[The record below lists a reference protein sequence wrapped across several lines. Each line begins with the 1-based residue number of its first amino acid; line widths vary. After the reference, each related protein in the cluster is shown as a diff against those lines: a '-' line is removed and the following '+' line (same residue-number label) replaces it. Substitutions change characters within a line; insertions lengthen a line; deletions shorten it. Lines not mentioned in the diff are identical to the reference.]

1 MTKKRLLNLLSSTV
15 ITACMCCSCSS
26 EESSLSEQPRKM
38 EVNVVTQYKSHSY
51 ANTDYGQIYENICDC
66 ITDNFSGKG
75 EYKRIASPI
84 DWGKVASYSYWQ
96 DTDKNR
102 FEVDITGFDSVRIFF
117 DIDIYITSEE
127 SYREIDEAIVETTD
141 GVTKAYDIVDLGVNS
156 IWGYN
161 KDTSEVFLIW
171 HYGKHLPDCDCLLVQ

>member
-1 MTKKRLLNLLSSTV
+1 MTKKQLLKLLTATV
-15 ITACMCCSCSS
+15 ITTCMCCSCSS
-26 EESSLSEQPRKM
+26 KESSSSEQTRKM
-38 EVNVVTQYKSHSY
+38 EVNVATQYKSHNY
-51 ANTDYGQIYENICDC
+51 ANTDYEQIYENICEC

-75 EYKRIASPI
+75 EYKRITSPI
-84 DWGKVASYSYWQ
+84 DWKKVSSYSYWQ

-102 FEVDITGFDSVRIFF
+102 FEVDITGFESVKIFF
-117 DIDIYITSEE
+117 DIDIHITSEG
-127 SYREIDEAIVETTD
+127 SYREIDEAVEETTD

-171 HYGKHLPDCDCLLVQ
+171 HYGKHSSDCDCLLV